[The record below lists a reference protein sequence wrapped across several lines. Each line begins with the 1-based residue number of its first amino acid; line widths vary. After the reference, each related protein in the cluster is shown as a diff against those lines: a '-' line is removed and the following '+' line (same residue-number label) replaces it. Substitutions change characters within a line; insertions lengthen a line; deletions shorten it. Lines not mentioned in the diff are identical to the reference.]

1 MKTLAV
7 IGKIINLSAI
17 KDADRIMRAE
27 VVCGESGKWTGVVG
41 LNHHVGELVTVFL
54 QDAILPPNDR
64 WAFMEKSK
72 WRVRM
77 SRFRGC
83 PSECLIISGA
93 PDMPIGTDLTEALGV
108 TKYEKALPASMTG
121 EAVGNF
127 PSFLPKTDEP
137 NYQTVEWRELLSGGN
152 WYATQKA
159 DGSSC
164 MAWVDED
171 GLHVASRNLELREFG
186 SLNHMTSTHCNQ
198 GKTNSYWI
206 AARKYQL
213 EDMPVGTAV
222 QFELIGEGIQS
233 NPMGIKGIEGRM
245 FGAFKRDWDGRWHRV
260 GRDEFPNVMPLAEL
274 HPVEIYETEEHL
286 RSAAEIKYANG
297 NHGEGLVFRSH
308 DQIWSF
314 KVINLLY
321 KD

>member
-1 MKTLAV
+1 MRALAV
-7 IGKIINLSAI
+7 VGKIISLSAI

-93 PDMPIGTDLTEALGV
+93 PLDENVEDLPYMPIGTDLTEALGV
-108 TKYEKALPASMTG
+108 IKYEKALPASMTG

-137 NYQTVEWRELLSGGN
+137 NYQTIEWRELLSGGN

-164 MAWVDED
+164 TAWVDED
-171 GLHVASRNLELREFG
+171 GLHVASRNLELREF
-186 SLNHMTSTHCNQ
+186 STS
-198 GKTNSYWI
+198 GKSNSYWI

-213 EDMPVGTAV
+213 ENMPVGIAI

-260 GRDEFPNVMPLAEL
+260 KRDEFPAVMPLAEL

-308 DQIWSF
+308 DQSWSF
-314 KVINLLY
+314 KIINLLY
-321 KD
+321 TH

>member
-7 IGKIINLSAI
+7 VGKIISLSVI

-41 LNHHVGELVTVFL
+41 LNHSVGELVTVFL
-54 QDAILPPNDR
+54 QDAILKPNDR

-93 PDMPIGTDLTEALGV
+93 PDMPIGTDLTEVLGV

-137 NYQTVEWRELLSGGN
+137 NYQTIEWRELLSGGN

-164 MAWVDED
+164 TAWVDED
-171 GLHVASRNLELREFG
+171 GLHVASRNLELREF
-186 SLNHMTSTHCNQ
+186 STS
-198 GKTNSYWI
+198 GKTNSYWLV
-206 AARKYQL
+206 ARKYGL
-213 EDMPVGTAV
+213 EKLPVGIAI

-233 NPMGIKGIEGRM
+233 NQMGIKGIEGRM
-245 FGAFKRDWDGRWHRV
+245 FGAFKREWDGRWHRV
-260 GRDEFPNVMPLAEL
+260 KRDEFPAVMPLAEL

-308 DQIWSF
+308 DQSWSF
-314 KVINLLY
+314 KIINLLY
-321 KD
+321 TH